1 MARRSDYSPSGPIS
15 YKFQYRSVNLG
26 AVRQHRSARPGI
38 KVYCYLYNIYNISK
52 TMTDGARRCPS
63 SQGLLVLRLELI
75 CPRLAALKS
84 SAEMKYTAQGLI
96 Y

>member
-1 MARRSDYSPSGPIS
+1 MARRSDYSSSGPIS
-15 YKFQYRSVNLG
+15 YKLQYRSVNLG
-26 AVRQHRSARPGI
+26 PVRRHRSARLGK

-52 TMTDGARRCPS
+52 TMMDGARRCPS
-63 SQGLLVLRLELI
+63 GQGLLVLRLELI
-75 CPRLAALKS
+75 RPWLAALKS